1 LAESATGLSTHV
13 SATHRAE
20 VAQLN
25 NVHDLLRW
33 CVTKLQQA
41 EVFFGHGTDNALDE
55 ARVLVS
61 FALALDYSQ
70 LDWFKTAQLTSAE
83 REQIADLLS
92 VRIQERKPAA
102 YLTQQAWFCGLP
114 FYVDERVLVPRSP
127 IGELIENQFAPW
139 LSHTPERILDL
150 CTGSACIAIA
160 CAYAFPDAEVDALD
174 ISADALA
181 VAEQNV
187 MQHQLEDRVFP
198 MASDLYS
205 TVKGVRYDLIVTNPP
220 YVDAEDMDDL
230 PDEFRHEP
238 ELGLAAG
245 EDGLSLVET
254 ILREAPDQLT
264 EQGIL
269 ICEVGNSMIALAE
282 KYPQVPFTWLDFER
296 GGDGV
301 FLLTYAELKA
311 HQDEF

>member
-1 LAESATGLSTHV
+1 MVGSADQI
-13 SATHRAE
+13 ATKHATKTNAE
-20 VAQLN
+20 VEQLSSI
-25 NVHDLLRW
+25 HDMLRW
-33 CVTKLQQA
+33 CVTRLQQA

-61 FALALDYSQ
+61 YALALDYGQ
-70 LDWFKTAQLTSAE
+70 LDWFKSAQLTLAE
-83 REQIADLLS
+83 RQQIATLLAT
-92 VRIQERKPAA
+92 RIEDRKPAA

-127 IGELIENQFAPW
+127 IGELIEAQFAPW
-139 LSHTPERILDL
+139 LSGEPKRILDL

-269 ICEVGNSMIALAE
+269 ICEVGNSMLALAE
-282 KYPQVPFTWLDFER
+282 KYPQVPFTWLDFDR